1 MVLGH
6 LKGKKESYREQ
17 IQEWQKVN
25 DRLNIGDENYGLKD
39 DGMQS
44 RRRLFHCIIEDW
56 ERKAEKK
63 KNASFAM
70 KKLQDK
76 YAGLLFVID
85 KERIPI

>member
-1 MVLGH
+1 M
-6 LKGKKESYREQ
+6 
-17 IQEWQKVN
+17 N

-44 RRRLFHCIIEDW
+44 RRRLFHCIVEDCW

-70 KKLQDK
+70 KKL
-76 YAGLLFVID
+76 
-85 KERIPI
+85 